1 MGCICKNNK
10 NEIIIEAKTEYKT
23 DLINNETNINED
35 DNQSKE
41 KNDINKNKLL

>member
-23 DLINNETNINED
+23 DLINFLNIKIK
-35 DNQSKE
+35 SIKR
-41 KNDINKNKLL
+41 KK